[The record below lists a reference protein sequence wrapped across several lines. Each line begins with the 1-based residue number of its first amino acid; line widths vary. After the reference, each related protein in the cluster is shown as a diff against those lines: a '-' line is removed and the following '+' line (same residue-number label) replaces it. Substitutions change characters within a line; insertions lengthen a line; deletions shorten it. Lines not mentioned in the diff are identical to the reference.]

1 MEEDKPVAQLK
12 ARLDRDSDDIDA
24 AIALGNIFYD
34 RGDAA
39 QSIVYYGRALDINPD
54 LAGVRTDLGTMYWRN
69 NDIALAEWA
78 FREAIARDPGFG
90 HAYVNLGLLLLR
102 AKNDVSEARAVW
114 QKLLALNPEHDVATR
129 AKELLQETAAMVHQ
143 L

>member
-1 MEEDKPVAQLK
+1 MEQDKAVAQLK

-24 AIALGNIFYD
+24 AIALGNVFYD
-34 RGDAA
+34 RGDAG
-39 QSIVYYGRALDINPD
+39 QSIVYYRRALDINPD

-69 NDIALAEWA
+69 NDIALAEQA
-78 FREAIARDPGFG
+78 FREAMARDPGFG

-114 QKLLALNPEHDVATR
+114 QKLLALNPEHDAVTR
-129 AKELLQETAAMVHQ
+129 ARELLQETAAMVD
-143 L
+143 